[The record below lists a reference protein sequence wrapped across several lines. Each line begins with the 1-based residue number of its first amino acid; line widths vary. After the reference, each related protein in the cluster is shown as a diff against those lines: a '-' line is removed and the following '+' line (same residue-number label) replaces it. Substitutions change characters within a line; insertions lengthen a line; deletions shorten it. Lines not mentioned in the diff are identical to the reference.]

1 MHKKSDK
8 YKISEIIL
16 GETKQANL
24 WVKINNFAI
33 AKKQQ
38 KASKKQKQSYYILLT
53 KNDRLES
60 LTNQRFSVIYE

>member
-38 KASKKQKQSYYILLT
+38 KASKN
-53 KNDRLES
+53 KNK
-60 LTNQRFSVIYE
+60 VITFY